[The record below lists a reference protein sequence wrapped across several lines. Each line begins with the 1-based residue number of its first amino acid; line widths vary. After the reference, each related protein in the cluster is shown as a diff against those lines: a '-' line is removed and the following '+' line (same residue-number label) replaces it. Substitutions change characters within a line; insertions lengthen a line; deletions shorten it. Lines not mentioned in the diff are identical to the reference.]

1 MPKFAKR
8 IEIMNGEVDKL
19 MVLINSLV
27 NGNVISFGGGA
38 PALEAYP
45 MEQLNEIAQAVF
57 QRTPAGYGAFKYGSA
72 MGNDDLR
79 KAVRDVL
86 LAPRGLK
93 TELGNIMI
101 TAGGIQPMTFMS
113 QLYLDPGDVVLVESP
128 SFVQTSMIFKM
139 FEAKI
144 VPCAMADDGLVMEDV
159 EEKIKKYNPKF
170 IYTVPTF
177 QNPTGITMSLEKRK
191 RLAELASQYDVIVLE
206 DDPYREIRYSGEE
219 LPYIKS
225 FDTTGNVV
233 LANSFSKIFAPGA
246 RMGYLVADEKII
258 QKFFNLKLGNDTC
271 TNGVAQAL
279 CAEFFARGLY
289 PQHLENLCNIY
300 RSRRDAMIKAM
311 DESFPEGTKH
321 TYPDGGYYVW
331 VELPEGLDA
340 TALKGEIAEK
350 TSIVYGDGS
359 IFFSEGNEPGAGARC
374 MRMNFTGLPED
385 VIDVNIRKL
394 GAFFCEKLGK

>member
-8 IEIMNGEVDKL
+8 IETMNSEVDKL

-72 MGNDDLR
+72 MGNEDLR
-79 KAVRDVL
+79 KAVRDIL

-93 TELGNIMI
+93 ADIGNIMI
-101 TAGGIQPMTFMS
+101 TAGGIQPITFMS
-113 QLYLDPGDVVLVESP
+113 QLYLDPGDVVLVEAP

-139 FEAKI
+139 FEAKL
-144 VPCAMADDGLVMEDV
+144 VPCEMADDGLVMEDV

-233 LANSFSKIFAPGA
+233 LAVRP
-246 RMGYLVADEKII
+246 
-258 QKFFNLKLGNDTC
+258 
-271 TNGVAQAL
+271 
-279 CAEFFARGLY
+279 
-289 PQHLENLCNIY
+289 ENITMSLN
-300 RSRRDAMIKAM
+300 
-311 DESFPEGTKH
+311 
-321 TYPDGGYYVW
+321 GGYMKGIVTEKFYLGDSIDYRVQ
-331 VELPEGLDA
+331 VGESSVRVIDKGAELDA
-340 TALKGEIAEK
+340 IPSNSE
-350 TSIVYGDGS
+350 VYLD
-359 IFFSEGNEPGAGARC
+359 FDKVMVF
-374 MRMNFTGLPED
+374 D
-385 VIDVNIRKL
+385 KD
-394 GAFFCEKLGK
+394 

>member
-1 MPKFAKR
+1 
-8 IEIMNGEVDKL
+8 MNGEVDKL

-27 NGNVISFGGGA
+27 NADVISFGGGA

-45 MEQLNEIAQAVF
+45 IEQLNEIAQAVF
-57 QRTPAGYGAFKYGSA
+57 QRTPAGFGALKYGSA
-72 MGNDDLR
+72 MGNEELR
-79 KAVRDVL
+79 KQVRDTL
-86 LAPRGLK
+86 LAPCGVETKL
-93 TELGNIMI
+93 ENIMI
-101 TAGGIQPMTFMS
+101 SAGGIQPMALLA
-113 QLYLDPGDVVLVESP
+113 QLLLDPGDVVLVESP

-139 FEAKI
+139 YEAKLVPCALEDDGLDMADVEAKI
-144 VPCAMADDGLVMEDV
+144 
-159 EEKIKKYNPKF
+159 KQYHPKF

-177 QNPTGITMSLEKRK
+177 QNPTGITMSLAKRK

-206 DDPYREIRYSGEE
+206 DDPYREIRYSGEP

-225 FDTTGNVV
+225 FDKTGNVI

-246 RMGYLVADEKII
+246 RLGYVVAEPEILA
-258 QKFFNLKLGNDTC
+258 KFVNLKLALDTC
-271 TNGVAQAL
+271 TNGVTQAM

-289 PQHLENLCNIY
+289 PQHLEKLCSVY

-311 DESFPEGTKH
+311 DESFPAGTKH

-350 TSIVYGDGS
+350 TNIVYGDGS
-359 IFFSEGNEPGAGARC
+359 IFFTEGNEPGAGARC
-374 MRMNFTGLPED
+374 MRMNFTGLTEE
-385 VIDVNIRKL
+385 VIDANIRKL

>member
-8 IEIMNGEVDKL
+8 IDIMNGEVDKL

-27 NGNVISFGGGA
+27 NPNVISFGGGA

-45 MEQLNEIAQAVF
+45 MEQLNEIAKAVF
-57 QRTPAGYGAFKYGSA
+57 QRNAVGYGALKYGSA
-72 MGNDDLR
+72 MGNEELR
-79 KAVRDVL
+79 KQVRDTL
-86 LAPRGLK
+86 LAPRGLE
-93 TELGNIMI
+93 TQLENIMI
-101 TAGGIQPMTFMS
+101 TAGGIQPMTFMA
-113 QLYLDPGDVVLVESP
+113 QLFLDPGDVVLVEAP

-139 FEAKI
+139 FEAKL
-144 VPCAMADDGLVMEDV
+144 VPCQMADDGLIMEDV
-159 EEKIKKYNPKF
+159 EEKIKQYHPKF

-177 QNPTGITMSLEKRK
+177 QNPTGITMSLAKRK
-191 RLAELASQYDVIVLE
+191 RLAELAAQYDVIVLE

-233 LANSFSKIFAPGA
+233 LANSFSKIFAPGS
-246 RMGYLVADEKII
+246 RMGYMVADTKIMEK
-258 QKFFNLKLGNDTC
+258 FVNLKLGNDTC
-271 TNGVAQAL
+271 TNGIAQAI

-311 DESFPEGTKH
+311 DESFPAGTKH

-350 TSIVYGDGS
+350 SNIVYGDGS

-374 MRMNFTGLPED
+374 MRMNFTGLTED
-385 VIDVNIRKL
+385 VIDANIRKL